1 MTVYKTIID
10 PQVASAAVTMAQSFP
25 SGGAALVTQ
34 AVTTTA
40 TDVYAVV
47 IDNSLN
53 TSVSYLKCYD
63 SVGAAAIG
71 TTHPFMI
78 LKSDAATKVQYSFDK
93 GVAFATG
100 IEAAV
105 LTSKGT
111 AGTTAPSSDV
121 NLTFLVTPT

>member
-1 MTVYKTIID
+1 M
-10 PQVASAAVTMAQSFP
+10 
-25 SGGAALVTQ
+25 
-34 AVTTTA
+34 
-40 TDVYAVV
+40 YAVV

>member
-1 MTVYKTIID
+1 
-10 PQVASAAVTMAQSFP
+10 MAQH
-25 SGGAALVTQ
+25 
-34 AVTTTA
+34 
-40 TDVYAVV
+40 
-47 IDNSLN
+47 N
-53 TSVSYLKCYD
+53 
-63 SVGAAAIG
+63 
-71 TTHPFMI
+71 PFMI

-93 GVAFATG
+93 GVAFTNG